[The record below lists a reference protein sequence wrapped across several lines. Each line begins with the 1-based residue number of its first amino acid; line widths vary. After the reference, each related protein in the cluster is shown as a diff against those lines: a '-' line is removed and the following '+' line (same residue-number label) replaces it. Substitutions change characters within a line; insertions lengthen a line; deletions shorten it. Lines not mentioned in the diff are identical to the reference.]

1 MSSFAPG
8 FFFLIKYKGMIDARR
23 RNVLLLE
30 SVILWD
36 LSYLGKVQAKFFFF
50 LRRNGER
57 SN

>member
-36 LSYLGKVQAKFFFF
+36 LSYLGKVQAKFFSF
-50 LRRNGER
+50 
-57 SN
+57 